1 MALTV
6 CAAQT
11 VHALSVKADP
21 LATRGCIPKVSVA
34 EAKKIVDQYNYKLI
48 GATPMETRSIGTS
61 LTFIERLNGGKT
73 FTPAVA
79 REGYGVRFREKKGHS
94 AQRSGEIA
102 INRNG
107 DLKYGENVAQLT
119 HEIGHLVGNNG
130 LYEEYRTALGHTRR
144 HPKYCKVS
152 GYSTSRANE
161 QFAEAF
167 AAFVTRP
174 ELIKDS
180 KDPNCKK
187 AWAFFKKKFP
197 GHALADK
204 CYVAQNEVES
214 KLEGIAD
221 GVPSEPG
228 VQTRESKERGIV
240 ASQADGKAKPVA
252 RSVYKP
258 TAKPVA
264 PAAKAAVVAAKPSVK
279 AVVVSKA
286 EAKTP
291 PKAEATKPTVATE
304 KKVEPKTA
312 TAKPAAKPAVKPEA
326 KPAAKPAVKPE
337 VKPAPKAEAPKPE
350 PKATPKPAATPKPK
364 PTATPRKPEPPPKE
378 SPTPE
383 PTATRGSKP
392 GPKVASKT

>member
-1 MALTV
+1 MKPQIVAAALVALTI

-11 VHALSVKADP
+11 GHALSVKADP
-21 LATRGCIPKVSVA
+21 LASRGCIPKVSVV

-130 LYEEYRTALGHTRR
+130 LYEEYRAALGHTRR

-180 KDPNCKK
+180 KDPSCKK
-187 AWAFFKKKFP
+187 AWAFFTKKFP

-258 TAKPVA
+258 
-264 PAAKAAVVAAKPSVK
+264 AAKAAVAATKTAAASTKPAAPLAKTVAK
-279 AVVVSKA
+279 AVVV
-286 EAKTP
+286 AKTESKP
-291 PKAEATKPTVATE
+291 APKAEAAKPTVATE
-304 KKVEPKTA
+304 KKAEKMTA
-312 TAKPAAKPAVKPEA
+312 TAKPAAKPEA
-326 KPAAKPAVKPE
+326 
-337 VKPAPKAEAPKPE
+337 
-350 PKATPKPAATPKPK
+350 KPAATPKPK

-383 PTATRGSKP
+383 PTATPGVKP